1 MSSIVVSNALTLQF
15 LPRQAQWPDVL
26 TKALSA
32 DKVQNA
38 SCGDNIAGEKLQIS
52 LTWDFPDTGV
62 FKLNV
67 DGSCKTASGNIGAGG
82 GVLRD
87 CSGNWIKG
95 FSVNLGIGQILEAE
109 LWGLA
114 FGLEMALDKGVS
126 KITIEMDSALGVQL
140 IQRTAAYRF
149 HHIYTERRTIL
160 LTVLQDGATIWIWA
174 FASLII
180 PM

>member
-1 MSSIVVSNALTLQF
+1 M
-15 LPRQAQWPDVL
+15 
-26 TKALSA
+26 
-32 DKVQNA
+32 
-38 SCGDNIAGEKLQIS
+38 QIS

-67 DGSCKTASGNIGAGG
+67 DGSRKTASGNIGAG

-95 FSVNLGIGQILEAE
+95 FAVNLGIGQILEAE

-114 FGLEMALDKGVS
+114 FGLKMALDKGVS
-126 KITIEMDSALGVQL
+126 KITIEMDSALGIQL
-140 IQRTAAYRF
+140 IRRTAAYCF
-149 HHIYTERRTIL
+149 
-160 LTVLQDGATIWIWA
+160 QDGATIWIWA

>member
-15 LPRQAQWPDVL
+15 LPPQAQWPDVL

-32 DKVQNA
+32 D
-38 SCGDNIAGEKLQIS
+38 
-52 LTWDFPDTGV
+52 
-62 FKLNV
+62 
-67 DGSCKTASGNIGAGG
+67 
-82 GVLRD
+82 
-87 CSGNWIKG
+87 KG

-114 FGLEMALDKGVS
+114 FGLEMALDK
-126 KITIEMDSALGVQL
+126 
-140 IQRTAAYRF
+140 
-149 HHIYTERRTIL
+149 ERRTIL